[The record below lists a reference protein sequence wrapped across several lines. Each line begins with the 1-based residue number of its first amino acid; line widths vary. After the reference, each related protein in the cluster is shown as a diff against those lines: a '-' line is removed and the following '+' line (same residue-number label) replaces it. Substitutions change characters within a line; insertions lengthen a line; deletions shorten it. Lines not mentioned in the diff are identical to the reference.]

1 MIRFLATV
9 ALGVL
14 ANAAGLFLAS
24 LILDGVSITL
34 FGFSVSVLLFTVASL
49 VLSPFILKVSIR
61 YMPALSGGVALVTT
75 FVSLFLTTLLTDGL
89 RIEGLV
95 TWILAPLVVW
105 LSVVVASVVLPL
117 FLFKKAL
124 GRVAEKK
131 QPAETLPKQ

>member
-124 GRVAEKK
+124 GRVAEKNR
-131 QPAETLPKQ
+131 QTETLPKQ